1 MTDEVSYRFFCAQG
15 GKMKKWLISLALAVL
30 FAGIAVAAPGD
41 SFDTVAPPSA
51 GRAQI
56 VIYRIKGAGALK
68 IYLFDATDA
77 LAAGTVELRTDRT
90 DLKIN
95 LPEGY
100 TASKN
105 LGMLKSGEYVV
116 LDVAPGKYTFFISQ
130 PPEKV
135 NHVGWTAGQMGESDK
150 VTQFEVKAGERQY
163 GRIVFAFGGHPW
175 LTPVTEE
182 KAGASMGKY
191 KESALLKE
199 D

>member
-1 MTDEVSYRFFCAQG
+1 
-15 GKMKKWLISLALAVL
+15 MKKWFISLVLAVL
-30 FAGIAVAAPGD
+30 FAGIAVASPGD
-41 SFDTVAPPSA
+41 SFDTVAPPGA
-51 GRAQI
+51 GKAQI

-68 IYLFDATDA
+68 VYLFDATEA
-77 LAAGTVELRTDRT
+77 LAAGAVELRTDRA

-116 LDVAPGKYTFFISQ
+116 IDVAPGKYTFFISQ
-130 PPEKV
+130 PPESV

-175 LTPVTEE
+175 LTPVPED
-182 KAGASMGKY
+182 AASASMQKY